1 MTRAEIR
8 RNASAVIR
16 TFGAIGDIHAEDEH
30 LAAALGHLHDVDA
43 ILAVGDIVDGRGDV
57 ERCIQLLRDRNVIAV
72 RGNHERWFLTGTART
87 LPNAHVLENVSDA
100 SRAYLEQLPPTR
112 ALQTVSGLLLLCHA
126 VGDDDMIRLLPDD
139 EPPALAANE
148 PLQKVLA
155 SGSDLMVCGHTHKP
169 MVRTI
174 FGLVVINAGTL
185 HYGDNPGFL
194 RVDLERKIAR
204 AYSIDGSH
212 VLEAET
218 MRFGAPGDDVW
229 GAGW

>member
-1 MTRAEIR
+1 MTRDKNP

-30 LAAALGHLHDVDA
+30 LAAALAHLHDVDA
-43 ILAVGDIVDGRGDV
+43 ILAVGDIVDGRGDL
-57 ERCIQLLRDRNVIAV
+57 ERCIQLLRDRDVIAV

-87 LPNAHVLENVSDA
+87 LPHAHLIGDVSDA
-100 SRAYLEQLPPTR
+100 ARSYLERLPPTR
-112 ALQTVSGLLLLCHA
+112 VLQTVAGSLLLCHG

-148 PLQKVLA
+148 PLQKVLS
-155 SGSDLMVCGHTHKP
+155 SGFDLMVCGHTHKP
-169 MVRTI
+169 MVRTL

-194 RVDLERKIAR
+194 RVDLERKVAR
-204 AYSIDGSH
+204 AFSIDGSS
-212 VLEAET
+212 VFEAEE
-218 MRFGAPGDDVW
+218 MKFGAPGDDVW